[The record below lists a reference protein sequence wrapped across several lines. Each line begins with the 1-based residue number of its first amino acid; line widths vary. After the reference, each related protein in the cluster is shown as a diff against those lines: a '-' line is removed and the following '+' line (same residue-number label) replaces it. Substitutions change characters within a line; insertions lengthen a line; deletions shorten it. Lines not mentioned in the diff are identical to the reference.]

1 MRRRLVLAIAG
12 VATAAVVLF
21 AVPLAIVLEQ
31 SYHDREQ
38 LRLQRDTV
46 AATREVD
53 LSRASGDPVEVPP
66 SRDGVAVYDRAGQR
80 RAGRGPARADAL
92 TRAALATGRPQA
104 RSATGQLLAAVP
116 LVLDERITGAVRAA
130 RPDTEVAEAAR
141 HAWLLLAALG
151 AGVVAAA
158 ALAALGLARRL
169 ARPLERLAVDARRLG
184 DGHFNIRAHR
194 AEIPELDAVAVAL
207 DTTAQRL
214 HDLLTRER
222 AFSASASH
230 QLRTPL
236 AALRIELEGLQLR
249 NPDEPELEAAVAQ
262 VDRLQAT
269 IDTLLTVARDLPRT
283 DRHTDLTALLD
294 EVQARWRGPLAA
306 QSRPLRARIHA
317 ERPVTTA
324 AHSIL
329 SEILD
334 VLIANAHRHGGGTV
348 TLTIRAVGSGLA
360 LDVTDEGPGFDHP
373 DDVFTPRAPDR
384 GGHGLGLVLARAL
397 AEAEGGRLTLT
408 RAAPH
413 PTLTLHLAASP
424 QADRS
429 RFSGRPSPAV
439 RGS

>member
-12 VATAAVVLF
+12 VATAAVALF
-21 AVPLAIVLEQ
+21 AVPLALVLAQ
-31 SYHDREQ
+31 SYRDREQ

-53 LSRASGDPVEVPP
+53 LSRATGDPVEVPP
-66 SRDGVAVYDRAGQR
+66 SRDRLAVYDRAGVR
-80 RAGRGPARADAL
+80 MAGHGPARADAL
-92 TRAALATGRPQA
+92 TRAALTSGRPQA
-104 RSATGQLLAAVP
+104 RSASGQLLAAVP
-116 LVLDERITGAVRAA
+116 LVVNERITGAVRAA
-130 RPDTEVAEAAR
+130 RPDAEVAEDAR

-158 ALAALGLARRL
+158 TLAALVLARRL

-184 DGHFNIRAHR
+184 DGHFNVRAHR
-194 AEIPELDAVAVAL
+194 AAIPELDAVAVAL

-236 AALRIELEGLQLR
+236 AALRIELEGLQLKE
-249 NPDEPELEAAVAQ
+249 PDQPELIAAVAQ

-294 EVQARWRGPLAA
+294 EVQARWRGTLAE
-306 QSRPLRARIHA
+306 QSRPLHARIQA

-324 AHSIL
+324 AHSVL

-334 VLIANAHRHGGGTV
+334 VLIANAHRHGAGPV
-348 TLTIRAVGSGLA
+348 TLTARAVGSGLA
-360 LDVTDEGPGFDHP
+360 LDVTDEGPGFDRP
-373 DDVFTPRAPDR
+373 DDIFTRRTPDR
-384 GGHGLGLVLARAL
+384 EGHGLGLVLARSL
-397 AEAEGGRLTLT
+397 AEAEGGRLTIT
-408 RAAPH
+408 RAAPQ
-413 PTLTLHLAASP
+413 PTLTLHLPASTQP
-424 QADRS
+424 MASD
-429 RFSGRPSPAV
+429 PANAV
-439 RGS
+439 APR